1 MKDQLKYF
9 TAGVFIGISE
19 LLPGISGATVALMFG
34 VYEKILNFLTK
45 FRDLNLI
52 IPLLV
57 GMVLSVFLFSSLVN
71 FLYTNFT
78 QTFNILIAF
87 LMIGYGIFLLINTYL
102 KENINK
108 GKIFYLNVF
117 LAIFIGSLL
126 SGFYITGSYPPDGPF
141 TPTVGVLII
150 FGFFACTFLLFPG
163 ISGSAFLLAIG
174 IYPYIIGSI
183 SNLNIDV
190 LLPFAIGM
198 LIALI
203 LMPRI
208 INKAYEKYGKSILIF
223 FGGLIFSAGLL
234 DLAEIVNF
242 LL

>member
-141 TPTVGVLII
+141 TPSVGVLII

-163 ISGSAFLLAIG
+163 ISGSAFLLAVG